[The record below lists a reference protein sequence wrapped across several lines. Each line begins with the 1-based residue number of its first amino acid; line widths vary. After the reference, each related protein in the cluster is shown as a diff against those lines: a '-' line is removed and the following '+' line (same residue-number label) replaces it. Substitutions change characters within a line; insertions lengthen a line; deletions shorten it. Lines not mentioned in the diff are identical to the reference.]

1 MIGRRRILELA
12 IVVLALGTLGTLT
25 SAAHATEWRTGAT
38 SCASSQHV
46 VIVSYAAGKLTHSFA
61 IGPEHLG
68 YPIYRQTFGLPVW
81 YEYRQTPT
89 FKSYV
94 RWQVTAADYGGW
106 RGDINDAYG
115 ACIRR

>member
-25 SAAHATEWRTGAT
+25 SAAHATERRTGAT
-38 SCASSQHV
+38 SCASSHHV
-46 VIVSYAAGKLTHSFA
+46 VIVSYAAGKLTHSF
-61 IGPEHLG
+61 G
-68 YPIYRQTFGLPVW
+68 IYRQTFGLPVW